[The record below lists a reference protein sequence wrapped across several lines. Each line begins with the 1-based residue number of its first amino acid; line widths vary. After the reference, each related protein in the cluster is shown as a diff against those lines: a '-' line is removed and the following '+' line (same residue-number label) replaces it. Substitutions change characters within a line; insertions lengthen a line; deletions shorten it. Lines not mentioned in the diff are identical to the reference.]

1 MIKQILAVEFEKLK
15 ADLLSAYQSSGQST
29 SGTWGDSLEIVE
41 LPNGF
46 RLMADGY
53 ILGRKPGRQPPSKA
67 IELWLQQKGIAA
79 QAEKNISTSSLAHL
93 IARKIAREG
102 WQPKQPH
109 FTDIVITPQRI
120 QQMLDTASGIALA
133 DFMAQLTAFIKTIAV

>member
-1 MIKQILAVEFEKLK
+1 MIKETLSVEFEKLK
-15 ADLLSAYQSSGQST
+15 ADLLSVYQASGQST
-29 SGTWGDSLEIVE
+29 SGTWGESLEIVE

-53 ILGRKPGRQPPSKA
+53 IMGRKPGKQPPSKA

-79 QAEKNISTSSLAHL
+79 QAEKNISTGSLAYL

-102 WQPKQPH
+102 WQPKEPN
-109 FTDIVITPQRI
+109 FINTVITPQRI
-120 QQMLDTASGIALA
+120 QQMLDTATGIALA
-133 DFMAQLTAFIKTIAV
+133 DFMAQLTTFIKTIAV

>member
-1 MIKQILAVEFEKLK
+1 MIKETLSAEFEKLK

-53 ILGRKPGRQPPSKA
+53 ILGRKPGKQPPSKA

-79 QAEKNISTSSLAHL
+79 QAEKNISTSSLAYL
-93 IARKIAREG
+93 IARKIAKEG

-109 FTDIVITPQRI
+109 FIDTIITPQRI
-120 QQMLDTASGIALA
+120 QQMLDTATGTALA
-133 DFMAQLTAFIKTIAV
+133 DFMAQLSASIKTIAV